1 MTVSTRRIEEILA
14 YLDENGEEKA
24 LSYFGINLETLR
36 RYQRRSRYKETKKAK
51 ILLLDIETARMI
63 VGAWRLGKQVLGPDQ
78 IIKDW
83 FILGWSARWLFDP
96 QRHSMFVTAEEAL
109 KRDDKRIC
117 QGLWDMMDD
126 SEIIITHNGN
136 HFDLPKIMARFILH
150 GMKPPSPFQTIDTCH
165 AAKKYFDFSSN
176 ALNYLSKYL
185 HGKTK
190 LHTDYELW
198 IRCENGDQEAIDYM
212 EEYCNV
218 DIDRLEEAY
227 LELRP
232 FIKSHP
238 HIGLLM
244 DETEKCCP
252 NCGST
257 DLELTDKYYTTPANQ
272 YRVVRCNSCG
282 AYNRLPQGVLTYEDR
297 KNLIRSIAR

>member
-36 RYQRRSRYKETKKAK
+36 RYQRKSRYKETKKAK

-136 HFDLPKIMARFILH
+136 HFDLPKIMARSTF
-150 GMKPPSPFQTIDTCH
+150 
-165 AAKKYFDFSSN
+165 
-176 ALNYLSKYL
+176 
-185 HGKTK
+185 
-190 LHTDYELW
+190 
-198 IRCENGDQEAIDYM
+198 RNG
-212 EEYCNV
+212 
-218 DIDRLEEAY
+218 
-227 LELRP
+227 
-232 FIKSHP
+232 
-238 HIGLLM
+238 
-244 DETEKCCP
+244 
-252 NCGST
+252 
-257 DLELTDKYYTTPANQ
+257 
-272 YRVVRCNSCG
+272 
-282 AYNRLPQGVLTYEDR
+282 
-297 KNLIRSIAR
+297 

>member
-1 MTVSTRRIEEILA
+1 MVSTRRVEEILA
-14 YLDENGEEKA
+14 YTSESGEEKA
-24 LSYFGINLETLR
+24 CEHFGITKDSLKRYLR
-36 RYQRRSRYKETKKAK
+36 IGRFYTTKQPK

-78 IIKDW
+78 IIRDW
-83 FILGWSARWLFDP
+83 FILGWSARWLLDP
-96 QRHSMFVTAEEAL
+96 EKHSTFVTADEAL
-109 KRDDKRIC
+109 RRDDKRVCEAVWKMI
-117 QGLWDMMDD
+117 DD
-126 SEIIITHNGN
+126 ADIVITHNGH
-136 HFDLPKIMARFILH
+136 HFDMPKIKTRFALH
-150 GMKPPSPFQTIDTCH
+150 RLPPTSPYQSIDTC
-165 AAKKYFDFSSN
+165 AIAKKHFGFSSN

-212 EEYCNV
+212 EQYCNV

-232 FIKSHP
+232 YIVSHP
-238 HIGLLM
+238 NLALLR
-244 DETEKCCP
+244 DDKESCCP

-257 DLELTDKYYTTPANQ
+257 DLEMTDKYYTTTANQ
-272 YRVVRCNSCG
+272 YRMVRCNGCG
-282 AYNRLPQGVLTYEDR
+282 AYNRMPYGILTHEDR
-297 KNLIRSIAR
+297 AKLIRPIAR